1 MKRYSITIH
10 YDSVPELKDSL
21 IQLHGSLTPSMDEL
35 VHNIELA
42 RQPNPILQDLPYKE
56 VSASE
61 AHIQQP
67 RAELPQFDG
76 RAGSTPTRDMLVKRE
91 IGADKNV
98 ETDSEGIP
106 WDERIHSGGKTKSVS
121 NGKWTKRKRLPS
133 GEYETVYAELLAAKK
148 APVQTNAVQVPPLNI
163 VSPASESV
171 QVPPLNTEPALINVN
186 TPMGLVGLTPQE
198 HEYFKQGASV
208 AQLLQSRQPVV
219 EVQIPQMNISA
230 PQAQPVPMYD
240 FGTFQK
246 TLPTVLSELFNKG
259 IATAQ
264 TLQGLS
270 QEMGGVELW
279 TVMQDQNKCG
289 QLYNLMSQRGL
300 IQAVQY

>member
-1 MKRYSITIH
+1 MKRYSTTIH
-10 YDSVPELKDSL
+10 YDSINELKDSL
-21 IQLHGSLTPSMDEL
+21 IELHGNL
-35 VHNIELA
+35 VPTTDDVMNAIA
-42 RQPNPILQDLPYKE
+42 AAAKQPNPILQDLSYKE

-61 AHIQQP
+61 THIQQP
-67 RAELPQFDG
+67 RE
-76 RAGSTPTRDMLVKRE
+76 MLVKRE
-91 IGADKNV
+91 IGSEKDV
-98 ETDSEGIP
+98 ETDIEGIP
-106 WDERIHSGGKTKSVS
+106 WDERIHSGGKTKSG
-121 NGKWTKRKRLPS
+121 NGKWTKRKRLAD

-171 QVPPLNTEPALINVN
+171 QVPPLNPEPALIQVN
-186 TPMGLVGLTPQE
+186 TPMGPIGLTPQE

-208 AQLLQSRQPVV
+208 AQLLQSRQTVPVA
-219 EVQIPQMNISA
+219 EAQIPAMNIGV
-230 PQAQPVPMYD
+230 PQIQQTVIPMYD

-259 IATAQ
+259 IVNAQ
-264 TLQGLS
+264 ILSGLS
-270 QEMGGVELW
+270 QEMQVGELW

-289 QLYNLMSQRGL
+289 QLYNLMAQRGL